1 MMTMESID
9 LGDANGIP
17 GQQTITIEKTTDNKD
32 VPVSL
37 DQINIETS
45 EERCENVKYKFIHIT
60 TNNSKKYYTF
70 ASVFKLIMERSK
82 SFYLN
87 K

>member
-1 MMTMESID
+1 MTMESID

-17 GQQTITIEKTTDNKD
+17 GQQTITIEKGTDKE

-45 EERCENVKYKFIHIT
+45 EERCENVKYKFIQI
-60 TNNSKKYYTF
+60 KYPAT
-70 ASVFKLIMERSK
+70 K
-82 SFYLN
+82 
-87 K
+87 

>member
-17 GQQTITIEKTTDNKD
+17 GQQTITIEKGTDKE

-45 EERCENVKYKFIHIT
+45 EERCENVKYKFIPKI
-60 TNNSKKYYTF
+60 
-70 ASVFKLIMERSK
+70 
-82 SFYLN
+82 
-87 K
+87 

>member
-17 GQQTITIEKTTDNKD
+17 GQQTITIEKGADKE

-45 EERCENVKYKFIHIT
+45 EERCENVKYKFIQIKYST
-60 TNNSKKYYTF
+60 TKYICVT
-70 ASVFKLIMERSK
+70 
-82 SFYLN
+82 LN
-87 K
+87 FTS